1 MKGTSADSGPTP
13 QQSNVADRISKM
25 LSRLGSGPVFV
36 HSDLFRAVRLVPPS
50 RDREALLDSH
60 LALLRA
66 AAGDRSIWMPAFNY
80 DFPRT
85 GFFDV
90 SRDPSQLGPIP
101 ERFRLRASEWRTG
114 IPIFSVAGTSAQP
127 SVTWSDTTDP
137 FGDQSIFARLVEAD
151 GVILFYGDTFHYNT
165 IVHYAERLTGG
176 PPYRYDKL
184 FPGTV
189 IRADGS
195 TVKGSLKYHV
205 RPSGMGLDYDWPS
218 ILARALAA
226 GACLRHE
233 RHPEIL
239 AASAGTLT
247 QFLLDEMQKNS
258 VSLLDADT
266 RRWVEPALTR
276 LGRRFLINDFEGA
289 A

>member
-1 MKGTSADSGPTP
+1 VKRTSADSGPTP
-13 QQSNVADRISKM
+13 QQTKVAGRISEM
-25 LSRLGSGPVFV
+25 LSRLGSGPIFV
-36 HSDLFRAVRLVPPS
+36 HSDPFRAVRLVPPS

-60 LALLRA
+60 AEVLRA

-85 GFFDV
+85 GLFDV
-90 SRDPSQLGPIP
+90 SRDPSQLGPLP
-101 ERFRLRASEWRTG
+101 ERFRLDASEWRTE
-114 IPIFSVAGTSAQP
+114 IPIFSAAGTGAQP
-127 SVTWSDTTDP
+127 SVPWAYRTDP
-137 FGDQSIFARLVEAD
+137 FGDESIFARLVEAD
-151 GVILFYGDTFHYNT
+151 GVILYYGDTFHYNT

-189 IRADGS
+189 TRADGS
-195 TVKGSLKYHV
+195 TVKGSLNYHV

-226 GACLRHE
+226 GACLRLEH
-233 RHPEIL
+233 HPEIL

-247 QFLLDEMQKNS
+247 RFLLAEMQKNP
-258 VSLLDADT
+258 VGLLDADT
-266 RRWVEPALTR
+266 RRRVEPALAR
-276 LGRRFLINDFEGA
+276 LGRRFLIDDFEGA